1 MTLDHDQAPAPED
14 LAIGDLVGRLSD
26 DTVRLVRDEIR
37 LAQAEMTQKAK
48 AAGFG
53 LGMFGGA
60 GICAIYG
67 IGVLIA
73 AAIVGLSL
81 VMAVWAA
88 ASHRRGR
95 LCSPWLAVRPSSER
109 TSSGGQAP
117 RCQQKRGEHQTR
129 HRRIQAR
136 AADMNASD
144 DDDRC

>member
-26 DTVRLVRDEIR
+26 DTVRLVRNEIR

-81 VMAVWAA
+81 VMAVWVAA
-88 ASHRRGR
+88 LIVAVALFALAGGAALVGKNEFGR
-95 LCSPWLAVRPSSER
+95 AGPPLPTEAVQSTREDIDEF
-109 TSSGGQAP
+109 
-117 RCQQKRGEHQTR
+117 KRGLRT
-129 HRRIQAR
+129 
-136 AADMNASD
+136 
-144 DDDRC
+144 